1 MGTSLKD
8 ALLKAGMKSSPPVSK
23 RPKENQRTFI
33 KKKTDDQRN
42 QEQRNFCEV
51 CETICPDVEYYAH
64 HIPSLEARWI
74 CCRCADIKMIP
85 DSCRTT
91 AQSDVCRK
99 GIFKREF
106 GETKR
111 LAPTPGPKAKTPSA
125 TAGPSSA
132 AHHPP
137 HGPKRFP
144 GNPDHRRSFGPRH
157 NAGRPGGDG
166 RHGKKF

>member
-8 ALLKAGMKSSPPVSK
+8 ALLKAGMKATPVVSK
-23 RPKENQRTFI
+23 RPKENQRAFI

-64 HIPSLEARWI
+64 HIPSLTARWI

-85 DSCRTT
+85 DSCRQT

-106 GETKR
+106 GDT
-111 LAPTPGPKAKTPSA
+111 
-125 TAGPSSA
+125 
-132 AHHPP
+132 
-137 HGPKRFP
+137 KRFP
-144 GNPDHRRSFGPRH
+144 PSGKNPPAHAPLKRSPGNPGTSF
-157 NAGRPGGDG
+157 RPGQKSSDF
-166 RHGKKF
+166 RRPEKF

>member
-8 ALLKAGMKSSPPVSK
+8 ALLKAGMKATPVISK
-23 RPKENQRTFI
+23 RPKENQRAFI

-64 HIPSLEARWI
+64 HIPSLDAKWI

-85 DSCRTT
+85 DSCRQT

-111 LAPTPGPKAKTPSA
+111 FPAGGAP
-125 TAGPSSA
+125 A
-132 AHHPP
+132 AHQHNSGHKFNPDRP
-137 HGPKRFP
+137 PKRGP
-144 GNPDHRRSFGPRH
+144 GNPGAKPFVRRGPKGSDFSK
-157 NAGRPGGDG
+157 A
-166 RHGKKF
+166 KKF

>member
-23 RPKENQRTFI
+23 RPKENQREFI

-64 HIPSLEARWI
+64 HIPSLTARWI

-85 DSCRTT
+85 DSCRQT

-111 LAPTPGPKAKTPSA
+111 LAPGGKNPASSTS
-125 TAGPSSA
+125 PSSSPRNDRQGHA
-132 AHHPP
+132 P
-137 HGPKRFP
+137 PKRGP
-144 GNPDHRRSFGPRH
+144 GNPAPFKSGPRQ
-157 NAGRPGGDG
+157 GEFRRRP
-166 RHGKKF
+166 KF

>member
-8 ALLKAGMKSSPPVSK
+8 ALLKAGMKATPVISK
-23 RPKENQRTFI
+23 RPKENQRAFI

-64 HIPSLEARWI
+64 HIPSLTARWI

-85 DSCRTT
+85 DSCRQT

-106 GETKR
+106 GDT
-111 LAPTPGPKAKTPSA
+111 
-125 TAGPSSA
+125 
-132 AHHPP
+132 
-137 HGPKRFP
+137 KRFP
-144 GNPDHRRSFGPRH
+144 PSGKNPPAPAAHGRPAHAPPKRGPGNPGTSL
-157 NAGRPGGDG
+157 RPGQKSSDF
-166 RHGKKF
+166 RRPKKF